1 MIVWKPPARDRYK
14 VNVDGAVFKHR
25 KKVGIGVLIRDET
38 RVVIAALSK
47 IVNAPLG
54 ATEIEAKAMM
64 ARVLFAR
71 DVGIREVVF
80 EGDLLII
87 CKALQGEGVA
97 PSSIQNV
104 LDGTLELTTGFRNFS
119 FSHVKR
125 QGNVPA
131 HLLAQYVEKLED
143 YVVWLEE
150 CPSFLEHMC
159 AHDMSVVSHS

>member
-14 VNVDGAVFKHR
+14 VNVDVAVFKHR
-25 KKVGIGVLIRDET
+25 KKVRIGVLIRDET
-38 RVVIAALSK
+38 RVVIVALSK

-54 ATEIEAKAMM
+54 ATEIEAKAMK

-125 QGNVPA
+125 QGNVPT
-131 HLLAQYVEKLED
+131 HLLA
-143 YVVWLEE
+143 
-150 CPSFLEHMC
+150 
-159 AHDMSVVSHS
+159 